1 MSKISDDNKIAAV
14 AFLNALTRWDWRT
27 TESMMTEDAT
37 YWIAG
42 TTAVSGQTN
51 SRQEYIDQASK
62 LFSLMTEPMS
72 LEFGLVTAEDDRVA
86 LEMRSHLNLPDGR
99 LYKNEY
105 HILFRFRDGKVAS
118 VREYMDTQHVGDV
131 FG

>member
-1 MSKISDDNKIAAV
+1 MSKVSDNNKKAAV
-14 AFLNALTRWDWRT
+14 AFLDALTNWDWPT

-42 TTAVSGQTN
+42 NTAVSGQTN
-51 SRQEYIDQASK
+51 SRKEYISQASK
-62 LFSLMTEPMS
+62 LFSSMTEPMK
-72 LEFGLVTAEDDRVA
+72 LEFGQITAEDDRVA
-86 LEMRSHLNLPDGR
+86 LEMRSRLNLPDGR
-99 LYKNEY
+99 LYQNEY
-105 HILFRFRDGKVAS
+105 HILLTFRDGKVAG